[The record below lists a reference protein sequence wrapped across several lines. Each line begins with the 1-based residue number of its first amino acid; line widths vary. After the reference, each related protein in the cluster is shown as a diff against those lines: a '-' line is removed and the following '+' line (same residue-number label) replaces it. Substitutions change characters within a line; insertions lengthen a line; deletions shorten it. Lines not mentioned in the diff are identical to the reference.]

1 MTVFLTIPYFRK
13 NKFHFFTCLHGQK
26 TKTGLLTLANNIV
39 FYNHEISQN
48 MGPDYRQV
56 IAK

>member
-1 MTVFLTIPYFRK
+1 MTVFLIIPYFKK
-13 NKFHFFTCLHGQK
+13 NKFHFFTCLPDKKPKQAAH
-26 TKTGLLTLANNIV
+26 ARNNIV

-48 MGPDYRQV
+48 MGRDYRQV

>member
-1 MTVFLTIPYFRK
+1 MTVFLIIPYLKK
-13 NKFHFFTCLHGQK
+13 NKFHFFTCLPDKNQNR
-26 TKTGLLTLANNIV
+26 LLTLANNIV